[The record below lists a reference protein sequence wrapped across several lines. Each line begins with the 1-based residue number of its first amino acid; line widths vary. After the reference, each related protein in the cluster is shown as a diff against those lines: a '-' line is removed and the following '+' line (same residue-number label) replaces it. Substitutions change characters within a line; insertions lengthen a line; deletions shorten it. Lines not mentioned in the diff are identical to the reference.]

1 MQAFPSPPSEPR
13 IQITPERGPIDSAL
27 TIELSGF
34 PPQQVLTLRATLDDP
49 RGRAWCSH
57 AVFLTD
63 PSGALSVGS
72 ALPVSGSYAGADAEG
87 LLWSLAP
94 AGDAPN
100 APFDESTLKP
110 LSVTFSAELAGREV
124 ASSTVERYFVASDC
138 RTLALNEDGLVG
150 TLFQPAG
157 AGPFPTALVIGG
169 SAGGQVFSGQ
179 CAALL
184 AGHGYAS
191 LALSYFA
198 GPGLPD
204 HLVGI
209 RLEYFARAMSWLR
222 AQPGAQGEGLAVIG
236 RSRGGELALLLGAT
250 FPEVRKVVAY
260 CPSNVVWGG
269 IQSGDMVDASAWA
282 HREEALPYLAPNLT
296 PAQKAQIF
304 RQRPIELRPVFELPV
319 DRLRESAATI
329 PVERIAG
336 SVLVFS
342 GNDDRMWPAGRMCD
356 AVIERLAEHRH
367 PHPFAHHR
375 YPQAGHLLRAP
386 CMPTSVVDAPTFALG
401 GAPEGQALANR
412 QAWTEVLRALSG
424 EVP

>member
-1 MQAFPSPPSEPR
+1 MQAFPSPPSKPR
-13 IQITPERGPIDSAL
+13 IHVTPERGPIDSAL

-34 PPQQVLTLRATLDDP
+34 PPQQELTLRATLDDP

-63 PSGALSVGS
+63 ASGAVSVGS
-72 ALPVSGSYAGADAEG
+72 ALPVSGSYACADADG

-94 AGDAPN
+94 AGDAPK

-110 LSVTFSAELAGREV
+110 LSVTFSAELAGTAV
-124 ASSTVERYFVASDC
+124 ASAVVERYFLADDC
-138 RTLALNEDGLVG
+138 RMLALNEDGLVG

-157 AGPFPTALVIGG
+157 AGPFPTVLIIGG

-179 CAALL
+179 CAAVL

-198 GPGLPD
+198 GEGLPE

-250 FPEVRKVVAY
+250 YPEVRKVVAY
-260 CPSNVVWGG
+260 CPSNVVWCG
-269 IQSGDMVDASAWA
+269 IQNGNMVDASAWT
-282 HREEALPYLAPNLT
+282 HREAALPYLAPDLT
-296 PAQKAQIF
+296 PEEKAEIF
-304 RQRPIELRPVFELPV
+304 RKRPIELRPVFELPV
-319 DRLRESAATI
+319 DPLRKSAATI

-342 GNDDRMWPAGRMCD
+342 GNDDRMWPAGSMCD
-356 AVIERLAEHRH
+356 AVIARLAEHHH

-386 CMPTSVVDAPTFALG
+386 CMPTSR
-401 GAPEGQALANR
+401 GA
-412 QAWTEVLRALSG
+412 T
-424 EVP
+424 